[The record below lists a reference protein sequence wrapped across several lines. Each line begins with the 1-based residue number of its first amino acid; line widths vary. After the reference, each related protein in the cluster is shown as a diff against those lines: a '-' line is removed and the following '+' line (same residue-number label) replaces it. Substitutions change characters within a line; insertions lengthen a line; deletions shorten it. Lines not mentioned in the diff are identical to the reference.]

1 MEGDQ
6 EDIIHTEEFFQVTH
20 NEVDSQPNQYNN
32 KLFWEKILFFVSMF
46 AVVSSA
52 TVLVVTIPLYLEAVN
67 VKGDAYSTIIFTCS
81 VSAVLLGAVCI
92 GGQLLWPLPRRSFG
106 PPLPLMRLI
115 RAGILN
121 AVSGVIFVYSL
132 DRKRVLCHLQDPIM
146 GVILVFSLVF
156 YFFFCGKMMGLQKIF
171 CATTIIVGLFISVDY
186 QLCDEFRCHG
196 SSREPQS
203 DESVRLSWR
212 SHAVWTLVY
221 IGGLAVW
228 TLNFTLLEG
237 EVYRSSCIHSSYAPA
252 SLSSTSLLSTISR
265 LVATK
270 DRLRRMNNDACRSPL
285 LASSSDVSNT
295 VLDGMSGMSS
305 TAAESQPISGIQIQ
319 DSGDTSQ
326 CHGCRLPSP
335 PALAFWIHIVT
346 MLAILCLCWT
356 DMLPYIGKGASAA
369 ESWELITSGLSCHF
383 GGGGESCKMVA
394 QRGWAFAIAYTVF
407 FLTSTVLLVLSESS
421 VLTMATPTAALPLA
435 SIFWSVL
442 HDGGLSGQEP
452 GLHLAPAVTGELIC
466 ALLGLPVVLVGL
478 GLFCKSHWAER
489 AQAES
494 CRQLLSGGTRRVVI
508 VEEKHG
514 DTLDSGPN

>member
-6 EDIIHTEEFFQVTH
+6 EDIIHTEEFFQSN
-20 NEVDSQPNQYNN
+20 NEADSQPHQYNN
-32 KLFWEKILFFVSMF
+32 KLFWEKILFFVSLF

-52 TVLVVTIPLYLEAVN
+52 TVLVVTLPLYLEAVN
-67 VKGDAYSTIIFTCS
+67 VKGDAYSTLIFTCT
-81 VSAVLLGAVCI
+81 VSTVLLGAVCI
-92 GGQLLWPLPRRSFG
+92 GGQLLWPWPRRSFG
-106 PPLPLMRLI
+106 PPLPVTRLI
-115 RAGILN
+115 RTGILN
-121 AVSGVIFVYSL
+121 AVSGVIIIYSL

-196 SSREPQS
+196 SSRESQS
-203 DESVRLSWR
+203 EDSVRLSWR

-221 IGGLAVW
+221 IGALAIW

-237 EVYRSSCIHSSYAPA
+237 EVYRSNCIHSSFTPS

-270 DRLRRMNNDACRSPL
+270 DRLRRTNNDACRSPL
-285 LASSSDVSNT
+285 LASSPDVSST
-295 VLDGMSGMSS
+295 VLEGMSGIS
-305 TAAESQPISGIQIQ
+305 TTAVESQQISGIQIQ
-319 DSGDTSQ
+319 DIGETSQ

-335 PALAFWIHIVT
+335 PALAFWIHAVT
-346 MLAILCLCWT
+346 MLAVFCLCWT
-356 DMLPYIGKGASAA
+356 DMIPYIGKGASAA
-369 ESWELITSGLSCHF
+369 ESWDFVTSGLSCHF

-407 FLTSTVLLVLSESS
+407 FLTSTILLVLSESS

-435 SIFWSVL
+435 SLFWSVL
-442 HDGGLSGQEP
+442 HDGGLAGQEP
-452 GLHLAPAVTGELIC
+452 GLHWAPTVTGELIC
-466 ALLGLPVVLVGL
+466 ALLGLPVVLVGI

-494 CRQLLSGGTRRVVI
+494 CRELQSGCSRRI
-508 VEEKHG
+508 DILEEKQG
-514 DTLDSGPN
+514 DSYDA